1 MIARRARAHHGRAAT
16 HDGRAP
22 TKNGRA
28 ATKNGRAALQDCRAR
43 RDDGPAA
50 ADGSRARSDHGQAA
64 VELALTLPLVF
75 LVVLAVVQVL
85 VIARDQLAVI
95 HAAREGARA
104 AAVAADAR
112 TEAASAARAAAG
124 LDNDRLTVE
133 AAESGDKVIVVVRY
147 RAPTDIALIGALVG
161 DVTVTGEATMR
172 VEP

>member
-1 MIARRARAHHGRAAT
+1 VT
-16 HDGRAP
+16 HDGRAR
-22 TKNGRA
+22 G
-28 ATKNGRAALQDCRAR
+28 
-43 RDDGPAA
+43 DDGPAA
-50 ADGSRARSDHGQAA
+50 ADRNRAGRDDGQAA
-64 VELALTLPLVF
+64 VELALALPLVF

-104 AAVAADAR
+104 AAVAADPQ
-112 TEAASAARAAAG
+112 TEAASAARAASG

-133 AAESGDKVIVVVRY
+133 AAESGDKVSVVVRY
-147 RAPTDIALIGALVG
+147 RAPTDVALVGALVG